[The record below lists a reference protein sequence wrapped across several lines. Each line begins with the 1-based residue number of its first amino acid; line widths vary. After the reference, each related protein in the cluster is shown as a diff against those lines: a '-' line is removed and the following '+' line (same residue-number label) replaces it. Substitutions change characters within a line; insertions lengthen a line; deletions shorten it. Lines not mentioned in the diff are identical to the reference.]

1 MNTTRLTNAPQTR
14 QQLLADNNDHYDY
27 DALQTPAANHE
38 QQLDILGAPV
48 KQDNLNN
55 DVIID
60 IRPVNLSAQFED
72 LANND
77 DDDEYDPLDYDR
89 PDKKLAA
96 YDEALERAYLASMMA
111 RIENEANNPRAY
123 IEDEDLVQEFVEEF
137 EEDDYDPL
145 DYDRADKTLAA
156 YDEALERAYLAN
168 DFTIEHLED
177 DDDDD
182 VINFEEES
190 NDMLS
195 FDEWKAKI
203 NAAADEDDVIRFN
216 EWQAKMFQDRQER
229 STEFFKSFDP
239 EDMDYHEWLQEQIE
253 LHKDDP
259 EFQYNL
265 QLFTYNSCQNERLY
279 ATEDAAILDEEDDW
293 DPLDYDRADKKLA
306 AYDEA
311 LERAYLAN
319 EFTIEHLEDAD
330 YEQLERD
337 RACQYFVEQAELH
350 AKRNEYIIKRNQDIL
365 KRYNDDRT
373 KRYNDFFK
381 SYDEDMDY
389 HVWLQEQIE
398 LHKGDPEF
406 QYNLEIFTYTGPQI
420 ERLNAIDEAAGTE
433 SNNAFIREC
442 KAADLEDA
450 EWNKSVIYINK
461 PFAPFTPFTPFTIGN
476 DNNV

>member
-27 DALQTPAANHE
+27 DLLQHTPNYQRE

-111 RIENEANNPRAY
+111 RIENEANNPRAS

-239 EDMDYHEWLQEQIE
+239 EDMDYHEWLQEQKE

-279 ATEDAAILDEEDDW
+279 ATEDAAILDDDEW
-293 DPLDYDRADKKLA
+293 NYPIATSLMRDD
-306 AYDEA
+306 
-311 LERAYLAN
+311 
-319 EFTIEHLEDAD
+319 TIEQLIVKLEA
-330 YEQLERD
+330 EN
-337 RACQYFVEQAELH
+337 AELF
-350 AKRNEYIIKRNQDIL
+350 N
-365 KRYNDDRT
+365 
-373 KRYNDFFK
+373 
-381 SYDEDMDY
+381 
-389 HVWLQEQIE
+389 
-398 LHKGDPEF
+398 
-406 QYNLEIFTYTGPQI
+406 
-420 ERLNAIDEAAGTE
+420 
-433 SNNAFIREC
+433 
-442 KAADLEDA
+442 
-450 EWNKSVIYINK
+450 NK
-461 PFAPFTPFTPFTIGN
+461 PYHAISSSMPFRIGN
-476 DNNV
+476 ENNV